1 MKRNWE
7 SSPILRWSTHRH
19 ESKSQPVES
28 GCNYTD
34 TKWLMSFLSS
44 LPSRRC
50 HYGSLMYRLWYFGT
64 ALVSRLR
71 NQPPL
76 LVSKRG
82 VVISYASVLSGWFK
96 VVRRLSFNEINGWAS
111 KLNAIK
117 SPPTPDTPDTVAR
130 VPSREKG
137 NARELLESHFN
148 FRLPLRVRWE
158 VDRVDVSL
166 SHYHRENYEPRIK
179 ISYSGATFSDCQ

>member
-28 GCNYTD
+28 RCNYTD

-44 LPSRRC
+44 LPSHRC

-137 NARELLESHFN
+137 TRESSSN
-148 FRLPLRVRWE
+148 
-158 VDRVDVSL
+158 
-166 SHYHRENYEPRIK
+166 RIL
-179 ISYSGATFSDCQ
+179 ISDCH